1 MRRRCPDRL
10 PALPPRLRRRRARGA
25 ALVCALV
32 LMLATMLVAVAISRA
47 VLASVAS
54 ASAERERGLARE
66 AAEAGLRDAE
76 RDIAVDNTAGAD
88 PARAARFTPAGAV
101 FIAGC
106 GRGSADRGLCLASS
120 PPAWQVLD
128 LAAAGNPALVP
139 YGHYTGATLA
149 TGKGLLP
156 ARAPAYLIE
165 KIAPPGATAAM
176 GSFYRITAIG
186 FGSHASTQVVLQSV
200 YRKPLPQPAAAAG
213 GPGEPDGA
221 GNEGGTAAV
230 PIGTGAAEGDGP
242 PGWPGVQDPAGPAP
256 PAPPGPPEPPEPGQ
270 GRQAGN
276 GGNGGAGPPPVQL
289 PAGRISW
296 REIVNWSQLHANAL
310 K

>member
-1 MRRRCPDRL
+1 MRRRSVHRL
-10 PALPPRLRRRRARGA
+10 PLRRRERGA

-54 ASAERERGLARE
+54 AGAERERSLARE

-76 RDIAVDNTAGAD
+76 RDIAAATD
-88 PARAARFTPAGAV
+88 PARAAQFTAAGTGS

-106 GRGSADRGLCLASS
+106 GRGGADRGLCLPVS
-120 PPAWQVLD
+120 PPAWQALD
-128 LAAAGNPALVP
+128 LAEDDNPALVP
-139 YGHYTGATLA
+139 YGHYTGASLA
-149 TGKGLLP
+149 AGKGLLP

-186 FGSHASTQVVLQSV
+186 FGSRVSTRVVLQSV
-200 YRKPLPQPAAAAG
+200 YRKPPPAPAPGTGLPGDAGNEAAQPAQPGAPWPGPAPGQETGQGQPAA
-213 GPGEPDGA
+213 P
-221 GNEGGTAAV
+221 
-230 PIGTGAAEGDGP
+230 GAA
-242 PGWPGVQDPAGPAP
+242 
-256 PAPPGPPEPPEPGQ
+256 
-270 GRQAGN
+270 
-276 GGNGGAGPPPVQL
+276 PVQL

-296 REIVNWSQLHANAL
+296 REIANWPQLHAEAL
-310 K
+310 E